1 MAVYNGAGGRYEI
14 ARYFLDLKF
23 DDQPRPVGAAVKQ
36 GVPDEVCCSFD
47 TPEEALEMFFS
58 DEEEYFRTS
67 WSNNCVG
74 TPAWPSPPVYEIAE
88 FVLRDCA
95 ENRILCISQYFQE
108 NGHPIPDSAA
118 EEIESRRPD
127 VYRQEMDRLKGLHGR
142 AEV

>member
-1 MAVYNGAGGRYEI
+1 MAVYYGAGGRYEI
-14 ARYFLDLKF
+14 ARYSLDLKF

-47 TPEEALEMFFS
+47 TLEEAMDAFYS

-67 WSNNCVG
+67 WSYNCVG
-74 TPAWPSPPVYEIAE
+74 TPAWPSPPVYAVTEYI
-88 FVLRDCA
+88 LRDCA
-95 ENRILCISQYFQE
+95 ENRILCISQYFLE
-108 NGHPIPDSAA
+108 NGRPVTDSAA

-127 VYRQEMDRLKGLHGR
+127 VYRQEIDRLKGLRCR